1 MQLSSLFCCPA
12 PIPIVAWS
20 FIITIALLIIG
31 FAWIAYQNKSKGSD
45 HDNSKNDDLVQQ
57 IINLKS
63 ELSAKEERIKI
74 LNEKILET
82 QESKEETEERLTKE
96 FENLAHKILDLNSEK
111 FKKQNKEQIDTI
123 LNPLSE
129 QIEKFKKKVE
139 DTNEKGIERNAM
151 LMQKINSLES
161 LNNKLSQDALNLTN
175 ALKGDS
181 KTQGDW
187 GENRLELLL
196 EKSGLSNGVHFSTQ
210 GGYKDDEG
218 KLKKPDF
225 IIYLPDNK
233 HLIIDSKVSLTAY
246 VDYYNAEDDIT
257 EQQAIKRHLDS
268 IKRHYMELSDKDYP
282 NLYGINAPDHV
293 LMFIPNE
300 PALMLALNEDKN
312 LYINALE
319 KNIVL
324 VSASTLLATL
334 STVASIWKQ
343 EDQKRNALEIA
354 KEGGLLYDKFEGF
367 VQDLIKVGK
376 SLKSSKD
383 SYEDAMNKLT
393 DGRGNIIKKIEN
405 LKDLGAK
412 TKKSLPQNIIDRA
425 NNDEDN

>member
-1 MQLSSLFCCPA
+1 MEF
-12 PIPIVAWS
+12 
-20 FIITIALLIIG
+20 FIIITLLLVG
-31 FAWIAYQNKSKGSD
+31 FVLITLQIRSKAQET
-45 HDNSKNDDLVQQ
+45 HNSNNNELVQQ
-57 IINLKS
+57 IIDLKS

-74 LNEKILET
+74 LNEKIKDVKET
-82 QESKEETEERLTKE
+82 KKETEERLTKE
-96 FENLAHKILDLNSEK
+96 FENLANKILDLNSEK
-111 FKKQNKEQIDTI
+111 FKKQNKEQIDT
-123 LNPLSE
+123 LLSPLSE

-139 DTNEKGIERNAM
+139 DTNEKGVERNAM
-151 LMQKINSLES
+151 LMQKIISLES
-161 LNNKLSQDALNLTN
+161 LNNKLSQDAINLAN

-187 GENRLELLL
+187 GESRLELLL
-196 EKSGLSNGVHFSTQ
+196 EKSGLTNGVHFSTQ
-210 GGYKDDEG
+210 AAYKDDEG

-225 IIYLPDNK
+225 IINLPDNK

-246 VDYYNAEDDIT
+246 VEYYNAEDEIT

-282 NLYGINAPDHV
+282 NLYGINTPDHV
-293 LMFIPNE
+293 LMFVPNE

-312 LYINALE
+312 LYLNALE

-376 SLKSSKD
+376 SIKSSKD
-383 SYEDAMNKLT
+383 SYEDAMSKLT
-393 DGRGNIIKKIEN
+393 EGRGNIIKKIEN

-425 NNDEDN
+425 NQDEDN

>member
-1 MQLSSLFCCPA
+1 MEF
-12 PIPIVAWS
+12 
-20 FIITIALLIIG
+20 FIIITFLLLG
-31 FAWIAYQNKSKGSD
+31 FGVITFQNRSKAQET
-45 HDNSKNDDLVQQ
+45 DNSINDELVQQ
-57 IINLKS
+57 IIELKS

-74 LNEKILET
+74 LNEKIKEAQET
-82 QESKEETEERLTKE
+82 KEETEARLTKE

-111 FKKQNKEQIDTI
+111 FKKQNKEQIDT
-123 LNPLSE
+123 LLSPLSE

-139 DTNEKGIERNAM
+139 DTNEKGVERNAM
-151 LMQKINSLES
+151 LMQKIISLES
-161 LNNKLSQDALNLTN
+161 LNNKLSQDALNLAN

-187 GENRLELLL
+187 GESRLELLL
-196 EKSGLSNGVHFSTQ
+196 EKSGLTNGVHFSTQ
-210 GGYKDDEG
+210 AAYKDDEG

-225 IIYLPDNK
+225 IINLPDNK

-246 VDYYNAEDDIT
+246 VEYYNAEDEIT

-282 NLYGINAPDHV
+282 NLYGINTPDHV
-293 LMFIPNE
+293 LMFVPNE

-312 LYINALE
+312 LYLNALE

-376 SLKSSKD
+376 SIKSSKD
-383 SYEDAMNKLT
+383 SYEDAMSKLT
-393 DGRGNIIKKIEN
+393 EGRGNIIKKIEN

-425 NNDEDN
+425 NQDEDN

>member
-1 MQLSSLFCCPA
+1 MEF
-12 PIPIVAWS
+12 
-20 FIITIALLIIG
+20 FIITTLLLVG
-31 FAWIAYQNKSKGSD
+31 FGVITFQNRSKAQET
-45 HDNSKNDDLVQQ
+45 DNSKNDELVQQ
-57 IINLKS
+57 IIVLKS
-63 ELSAKEERIKI
+63 ELSATEERIKI
-74 LNEKILET
+74 LNEKIKEAQET
-82 QESKEETEERLTKE
+82 KEETEERLTKE

-111 FKKQNKEQIDTI
+111 FKKQNKEQIDT
-123 LNPLSE
+123 LLSPLSE

-139 DTNEKGIERNAM
+139 DTNEKGVERNAM
-151 LMQKINSLES
+151 LMQKIISLES
-161 LNNKLSQDALNLTN
+161 LNNKLSQDALNLAN

-187 GENRLELLL
+187 GESRLELLL
-196 EKSGLSNGVHFSTQ
+196 EKSGLTNGVHFSTQ
-210 GGYKDDEG
+210 AAYKDDEG

-225 IIYLPDNK
+225 IINLPDNK

-246 VDYYNAEDDIT
+246 VEYYNAEDEIT

-268 IKRHYMELSDKDYP
+268 IKRHYIELSDKDYP
-282 NLYGINAPDHV
+282 NLYGINTPDHV
-293 LMFIPNE
+293 LMFVPNE

-312 LYINALE
+312 LYLNALE

-367 VQDLIKVGK
+367 IQDLIKVGK
-376 SLKSSKD
+376 SIKNSKV
-383 SYEDAMNKLT
+383 SYEDAMSKLT
-393 DGRGNIIKKIEN
+393 EGRGNIIKKIEN

-425 NNDEDN
+425 NQDEDN

>member
-1 MQLSSLFCCPA
+1 MLVGFG
-12 PIPIVAWS
+12 V
-20 FIITIALLIIG
+20 IT
-31 FAWIAYQNKSKGSD
+31 FQNRSKAQET
-45 HDNSKNDDLVQQ
+45 DNSKNDELVQQ
-57 IINLKS
+57 IIDLKS

-74 LNEKILET
+74 LNEKIKEAQET
-82 QESKEETEERLTKE
+82 KEETEEILTKE

-111 FKKQNKEQIDTI
+111 FKKQNKEQIDT
-123 LNPLSE
+123 LLSPLSE

-139 DTNEKGIERNAM
+139 DTNEKGVERNAM
-151 LMQKINSLES
+151 LMQKIISLES
-161 LNNKLSQDALNLTN
+161 LNNKLSQDALNLAN

-187 GENRLELLL
+187 GESRLELLL
-196 EKSGLSNGVHFSTQ
+196 EKSGLTNGVHFSTQ
-210 GGYKDDEG
+210 AAYKDDEG

-225 IIYLPDNK
+225 IINLPENK

-246 VDYYNAEDDIT
+246 VEYYNAEDEIT

-282 NLYGINAPDHV
+282 NLYGINTPDHV
-293 LMFIPNE
+293 LMFVPNE

-312 LYINALE
+312 LYLNALE

-376 SLKSSKD
+376 SIKSSKD
-383 SYEDAMNKLT
+383 SYEDAMSKLT
-393 DGRGNIIKKIEN
+393 EGRGNIIKKIEN

-425 NNDEDN
+425 NQDEDN

>member
-1 MQLSSLFCCPA
+1 MEFL
-12 PIPIVAWS
+12 
-20 FIITIALLIIG
+20 ITIILLLIG
-31 FAWIAYQNKSKGSD
+31 FGWLAFQNRSKAQET
-45 HDNSKNDDLVQQ
+45 DNSKNNELVQQ
-57 IINLKS
+57 LIDLKS

-74 LNEKILET
+74 LNEKIKEAQET
-82 QESKEETEERLTKE
+82 KEETEERLTKE
-96 FENLAHKILDLNSEK
+96 FENLANKILDLNSEK
-111 FKKQNKEQIDTI
+111 FKKQNKEQIDT
-123 LNPLSE
+123 LLSPLSD

-139 DTNEKGIERNAM
+139 DTNEKGVERNAM
-151 LMQKINSLES
+151 LMQKIISLES
-161 LNNKLSQDALNLTN
+161 LNNKLSQDALNLAN

-187 GENRLELLL
+187 GESRLELLL
-196 EKSGLSNGVHFSTQ
+196 EKSGLTNGVHFSTQ
-210 GGYKDDEG
+210 AAYKDNEG

-225 IIYLPDNK
+225 IIKLPDNK

-246 VDYYNAEDDIT
+246 VEYYNAEDEIT

-268 IKRHYMELSDKDYP
+268 IKRHYIELSDKDYP
-282 NLYGINAPDHV
+282 NLYGINTPDHV

-312 LYINALE
+312 LYLNALE

-393 DGRGNIIKKIEN
+393 EGKGNIIKKIEN

-412 TKKSLPQNIIDRA
+412 TKKNLPQNIIDRA
-425 NNDEDN
+425 NQDEDN

>member
-1 MQLSSLFCCPA
+1 MEF
-12 PIPIVAWS
+12 
-20 FIITIALLIIG
+20 FIIITLLLVG
-31 FAWIAYQNKSKGSD
+31 FGVITFQNRSKAQET
-45 HDNSKNDDLVQQ
+45 DNSKNDELVQQ
-57 IINLKS
+57 IIELKS

-74 LNEKILET
+74 LNEKIKEAQET
-82 QESKEETEERLTKE
+82 KEETEERLTKE

-111 FKKQNKEQIDTI
+111 FKKQNKEQIDT
-123 LNPLSE
+123 LLSPLSE

-139 DTNEKGIERNAM
+139 DTNEKGVERNAM
-151 LMQKINSLES
+151 LMQKIISLES
-161 LNNKLSQDALNLTN
+161 LNNKLSQDALNLAN

-187 GENRLELLL
+187 GESRLELLL
-196 EKSGLSNGVHFSTQ
+196 EKSGLTNGVHFSTQ
-210 GGYKDDEG
+210 AAYKDDEG

-225 IIYLPDNK
+225 IINLPDNK

-246 VDYYNAEDDIT
+246 VEYYNAEDEIT

-282 NLYGINAPDHV
+282 NLYGINTPDHV
-293 LMFIPNE
+293 LMFVPNE

-312 LYINALE
+312 LYLNALE

-376 SLKSSKD
+376 SIKSSKD
-383 SYEDAMNKLT
+383 SYEDAMSKLT
-393 DGRGNIIKKIEN
+393 EGRGNIIKKIEN

-425 NNDEDN
+425 NQDEDN

>member
-1 MQLSSLFCCPA
+1 MEF
-12 PIPIVAWS
+12 
-20 FIITIALLIIG
+20 FIIITLLLVG
-31 FAWIAYQNKSKGSD
+31 FGLITFQNRSKAQET
-45 HDNSKNDDLVQQ
+45 DNSKNDELVQQ
-57 IINLKS
+57 IIDLKS

-74 LNEKILET
+74 LNEKIKEAQET
-82 QESKEETEERLTKE
+82 KEETEERLTKE

-111 FKKQNKEQIDTI
+111 FKKQNKEQIDT
-123 LNPLSE
+123 LLSPLSE

-139 DTNEKGIERNAM
+139 DTNEKGVERNAM
-151 LMQKINSLES
+151 LMQKIISLES
-161 LNNKLSQDALNLTN
+161 LNNKLSQDAINLAN

-187 GENRLELLL
+187 GESRLELLL
-196 EKSGLSNGVHFSTQ
+196 EKSGLTNGVHFSTQ
-210 GGYKDDEG
+210 AAYKDDEG

-225 IIYLPDNK
+225 IINLPDNK

-246 VDYYNAEDDIT
+246 VEYYNAEDEIT
-257 EQQAIKRHLDS
+257 EQQAIKRHIDS

-282 NLYGINAPDHV
+282 NLYGINTPDHV
-293 LMFIPNE
+293 LMFVPNE

-312 LYINALE
+312 LYLNALE

-376 SLKSSKD
+376 SIKSSKD
-383 SYEDAMNKLT
+383 SYEDAMSKLT
-393 DGRGNIIKKIEN
+393 EGRGNIIKKIEN

-425 NNDEDN
+425 NQDEDN

>member
-1 MQLSSLFCCPA
+1 MEF
-12 PIPIVAWS
+12 
-20 FIITIALLIIG
+20 FIIITLLLIG
-31 FAWIAYQNKSKGSD
+31 FGLITFQNRSKVQET
-45 HDNSKNDDLVQQ
+45 DNSKNDELVQQ
-57 IINLKS
+57 IIDLKS

-74 LNEKILET
+74 LNEKIKDT
-82 QESKEETEERLTKE
+82 QETKEETEERLTQE

-111 FKKQNKEQIDTI
+111 FKKQNKEQIDT
-123 LNPLSE
+123 LLSPLAE

-151 LMQKINSLES
+151 LMQKIISLES

-187 GENRLELLL
+187 GEIRLELLL
-196 EKSGLSNGVHFSTQ
+196 EKSGLTNGVHFSTQ
-210 GGYKDDEG
+210 AAYKDDEG

-225 IIYLPDNK
+225 IINLPDNK

-246 VDYYNAEDDIT
+246 VEYYNAEDEIT

-282 NLYGINAPDHV
+282 NLYGINTPDHV
-293 LMFIPNE
+293 LMFVPNE

-312 LYINALE
+312 LYLNALE

-376 SLKSSKD
+376 SIKSSKE

-393 DGRGNIIKKIEN
+393 EGRGNIIKKIEN

-412 TKKSLPQNIIDRA
+412 TKKSLPQNIIDIA
-425 NNDEDN
+425 NQDEDN

>member
-1 MQLSSLFCCPA
+1 ME
-12 PIPIVAWS
+12 
-20 FIITIALLIIG
+20 FIIIITLLLIG
-31 FAWIAYQNKSKGSD
+31 FGVITFQNRSKVQETN
-45 HDNSKNDDLVQQ
+45 NSKNNELIKQ
-57 IINLKS
+57 IIDLKS

-74 LNEKILET
+74 LNEKIKET
-82 QESKEETEERLTKE
+82 QEKKEETEERLTKE

-111 FKKQNKEQIDTI
+111 FKKQNKEQIDSLLT
-123 LNPLSE
+123 PLSE

-139 DTNEKGIERNAM
+139 DTNEKGVERNAM
-151 LMQKINSLES
+151 LMQKIISLES
-161 LNNKLSQDALNLTN
+161 LNNKLSQDALNLAN

-187 GENRLELLL
+187 GESRLELLL
-196 EKSGLSNGVHFSTQ
+196 EKTGLTNGVHFTTQ
-210 GGYKDDEG
+210 AGYKDDKG

-225 IIYLPDNK
+225 IINLPDNK

-246 VDYYNAEDDIT
+246 VEYYNAEDEII

-282 NLYGINAPDHV
+282 NLYGINTPDHV
-293 LMFIPNE
+293 LMFVPNE

-312 LYINALE
+312 LYLNALE

-354 KEGGLLYDKFEGF
+354 KEGGLLNDKFEGF

-376 SLKSSKD
+376 SIKSSKD
-383 SYEDAMNKLT
+383 SYEDAMSKLT
-393 DGRGNIIKKIEN
+393 EGRGNIIKKIEN

-425 NNDEDN
+425 NQDEDN

>member
-1 MQLSSLFCCPA
+1 MEFL
-12 PIPIVAWS
+12 
-20 FIITIALLIIG
+20 ITIILLLIG
-31 FAWIAYQNKSKGSD
+31 FGWLAFQNRSKAQET
-45 HDNSKNDDLVQQ
+45 DNSKNDELVQQ
-57 IINLKS
+57 IIDLKS

-74 LNEKILET
+74 LNEKIKEAQET
-82 QESKEETEERLTKE
+82 KEETEERLTKE

-111 FKKQNKEQIDTI
+111 FKKQNKEQIDT
-123 LNPLSE
+123 LLSPLSE

-139 DTNEKGIERNAM
+139 DTNEKGVERNAM
-151 LMQKINSLES
+151 LMQKIISLES
-161 LNNKLSQDALNLTN
+161 LNNKLSQDALNLAN

-187 GENRLELLL
+187 GESRLELLL
-196 EKSGLSNGVHFSTQ
+196 EKSGLTNGVHFSTQ
-210 GGYKDDEG
+210 AAYKDDEG

-225 IIYLPDNK
+225 IINLPDNK

-246 VDYYNAEDDIT
+246 VEYYNAEDEIT

-282 NLYGINAPDHV
+282 NLYGINTPDHV
-293 LMFIPNE
+293 LMFVPNE

-312 LYINALE
+312 LYLNALE

-383 SYEDAMNKLT
+383 SYEDAMSKLT
-393 DGRGNIIKKIEN
+393 EGRGNIIKKIEN

-425 NNDEDN
+425 NQDEDN

>member
-1 MQLSSLFCCPA
+1 MEFL
-12 PIPIVAWS
+12 
-20 FIITIALLIIG
+20 ITIILLLIG
-31 FAWIAYQNKSKGSD
+31 FGWLAFQNKSKAQET
-45 HDNSKNDDLVQQ
+45 DNSKNDELVKQ
-57 IINLKS
+57 IIDLKS

-74 LNEKILET
+74 LNEKIKEAQET
-82 QESKEETEERLTKE
+82 KEETEERLTKE

-111 FKKQNKEQIDTI
+111 FKKQNKEQIDT
-123 LNPLSE
+123 LLSPLSE

-139 DTNEKGIERNAM
+139 DTNEKGVERNAM
-151 LMQKINSLES
+151 LMQKIISLES
-161 LNNKLSQDALNLTN
+161 LNNKLSQDALNLAN

-187 GENRLELLL
+187 GESRLELLL
-196 EKSGLSNGVHFSTQ
+196 EKSGLTNGVHFSTQ
-210 GGYKDDEG
+210 AAYKDDDG

-225 IIYLPDNK
+225 IINLPDNK

-246 VDYYNAEDDIT
+246 VEYYNAEDEIT

-282 NLYGINAPDHV
+282 NLYGINTPDHV
-293 LMFIPNE
+293 LMFVPNE

-312 LYINALE
+312 LYLNALE

-367 VQDLIKVGK
+367 IQDLIKVGK

-383 SYEDAMNKLT
+383 SYEDAMSKLT
-393 DGRGNIIKKIEN
+393 EGRGNIIKKIEN

-425 NNDEDN
+425 NQDEDN

>member
-1 MQLSSLFCCPA
+1 MEF
-12 PIPIVAWS
+12 
-20 FIITIALLIIG
+20 FIIITLLLLG
-31 FAWIAYQNKSKGSD
+31 FGVITFQNRSKSHETS
-45 HDNSKNDDLVQQ
+45 NSKNDELIQQ
-57 IINLKS
+57 IIYLKS

-74 LNEKILET
+74 LNEKIKEAQET
-82 QESKEETEERLTKE
+82 KEEIEERLTKE

-111 FKKQNKEQIDTI
+111 FKKQNKEQIDT
-123 LNPLSE
+123 LLSPLSE

-139 DTNEKGIERNAM
+139 DTNEKGVERNAM
-151 LMQKINSLES
+151 LMQKIISLES
-161 LNNKLSQDALNLTN
+161 LNNKLSQDALNLAN

-187 GENRLELLL
+187 GESRLELLL
-196 EKSGLSNGVHFSTQ
+196 EKSGLTNGVHFSTQ
-210 GGYKDDEG
+210 AAYKDDEG

-225 IIYLPDNK
+225 IINLPENK
-233 HLIIDSKVSLTAY
+233 HLIIDSKVSLNAY
-246 VDYYNAEDDIT
+246 VEYYNAEDELT
-257 EQQAIKRHLDS
+257 EQKAIKRHLDS

-282 NLYGINAPDHV
+282 NLYGINTPDHV
-293 LMFIPNE
+293 LMFVPNE

-312 LYINALE
+312 LYLNALE

-393 DGRGNIIKKIEN
+393 EGRGNIIKKIEN

-425 NNDEDN
+425 NQDEDN

>member
-1 MQLSSLFCCPA
+1 MEFL
-12 PIPIVAWS
+12 
-20 FIITIALLIIG
+20 ITIILLLIG
-31 FAWIAYQNKSKGSD
+31 FSWLAFQNRSKAQET
-45 HDNSKNDDLVQQ
+45 DNSKNDELVQQ
-57 IINLKS
+57 IIDLKS

-74 LNEKILET
+74 LNEKIKEAQET
-82 QESKEETEERLTKE
+82 KEETEERLTKE

-111 FKKQNKEQIDTI
+111 FKKQNKEQIDT
-123 LNPLSE
+123 LLSPLSE

-139 DTNEKGIERNAM
+139 DTNEKGVERNAM
-151 LMQKINSLES
+151 LMQKIISLES
-161 LNNKLSQDALNLTN
+161 LNNKLSQDALNLAN

-187 GENRLELLL
+187 GESRLELLL
-196 EKSGLSNGVHFSTQ
+196 EKSGLTNGVHFSTQ
-210 GGYKDDEG
+210 AAYKDDEG

-225 IIYLPDNK
+225 IINLPDNK

-246 VDYYNAEDDIT
+246 VEYYNAEDEIT

-282 NLYGINAPDHV
+282 NLYGINTPDHV
-293 LMFIPNE
+293 LMFVPNE

-312 LYINALE
+312 LYLNALE

-376 SLKSSKD
+376 SIKSSKE

-393 DGRGNIIKKIEN
+393 EGRGNIIKKIEN

-412 TKKSLPQNIIDRA
+412 TKKSLPQNIIDIA
-425 NNDEDN
+425 NQDEDN

>member
-1 MQLSSLFCCPA
+1 MEF
-12 PIPIVAWS
+12 
-20 FIITIALLIIG
+20 FIIITLLLIG
-31 FAWIAYQNKSKGSD
+31 FGVITFQNRSKAQET
-45 HDNSKNDDLVQQ
+45 DNSKNDELVQQ
-57 IINLKS
+57 IIDLKS

-74 LNEKILET
+74 LNEKIKEAQET
-82 QESKEETEERLTKE
+82 KEETEERLTKE

-111 FKKQNKEQIDTI
+111 FKKQNKEQIDT
-123 LNPLSE
+123 LLSPLSE

-139 DTNEKGIERNAM
+139 DTNEKGVERNAM
-151 LMQKINSLES
+151 LMQKIISLES
-161 LNNKLSQDALNLTN
+161 LNNKLSQDALNLAN

-187 GENRLELLL
+187 GESRLELLL
-196 EKSGLSNGVHFSTQ
+196 EKSGLTNGVHFSTQ
-210 GGYKDDEG
+210 AAYKDDEG

-225 IIYLPDNK
+225 IINLPDNK

-246 VDYYNAEDDIT
+246 VEYYNAEDEIT

-282 NLYGINAPDHV
+282 NLYGINTPDHV
-293 LMFIPNE
+293 LMFVPNE

-312 LYINALE
+312 LYLNALE

-324 VSASTLLATL
+324 VSTSTLLATL

-376 SLKSSKD
+376 SIKSSKD
-383 SYEDAMNKLT
+383 SYEDAMSKLT
-393 DGRGNIIKKIEN
+393 EGRGNIIKKIEN

-425 NNDEDN
+425 NQDEDN

>member
-1 MQLSSLFCCPA
+1 MEF
-12 PIPIVAWS
+12 
-20 FIITIALLIIG
+20 FIIITLLLIG
-31 FAWIAYQNKSKGSD
+31 FGVITFQNRSKAQET
-45 HDNSKNDDLVQQ
+45 DNSKNDELVQH
-57 IINLKS
+57 IIDLKS

-74 LNEKILET
+74 LNEKIKEAQET
-82 QESKEETEERLTKE
+82 KEETEERLTKE

-111 FKKQNKEQIDTI
+111 FKKQNKEQIDT
-123 LNPLSE
+123 LLSPLSE

-139 DTNEKGIERNAM
+139 DTNEKGVERNAM
-151 LMQKINSLES
+151 LMQKIISLES
-161 LNNKLSQDALNLTN
+161 LNNKLSQDALNLAN

-187 GENRLELLL
+187 GESRLELLL
-196 EKSGLSNGVHFSTQ
+196 EKSGLTNGVHFSTQ
-210 GGYKDDEG
+210 AAYKDDEG

-225 IIYLPDNK
+225 IINLPENK

-246 VDYYNAEDDIT
+246 VEYYNAEDEIT

-282 NLYGINAPDHV
+282 NLYGINTPDHV
-293 LMFIPNE
+293 LMFVPNE

-312 LYINALE
+312 LYLNALE

-376 SLKSSKD
+376 SIKSSKD
-383 SYEDAMNKLT
+383 SYEDAMSKLT
-393 DGRGNIIKKIEN
+393 EGRGNIIKKIEN

-425 NNDEDN
+425 NQDEDN

>member
-1 MQLSSLFCCPA
+1 MEF
-12 PIPIVAWS
+12 
-20 FIITIALLIIG
+20 FIIITLLLVG
-31 FAWIAYQNKSKGSD
+31 FVLITLQIRSNAQKTNNSNNNK
-45 HDNSKNDDLVQQ
+45 LVQQ
-57 IINLKS
+57 IIDLKS

-74 LNEKILET
+74 LNEKIKDVQET
-82 QESKEETEERLTKE
+82 KKETEERLTKE
-96 FENLAHKILDLNSEK
+96 FENLANKILNLNSEK
-111 FKKQNKEQIDTI
+111 FKKQNKEQIDT
-123 LNPLSE
+123 LLSPLSE

-139 DTNEKGIERNAM
+139 DTNEKGVERNAM
-151 LMQKINSLES
+151 LMQKIISLES
-161 LNNKLSQDALNLTN
+161 LNNKLSQDAINLAN

-187 GENRLELLL
+187 GESRLELLL
-196 EKSGLSNGVHFSTQ
+196 EKSGLTNGVHFSTQ
-210 GGYKDDEG
+210 AAYKDDEG

-225 IIYLPDNK
+225 IINLPENK

-246 VDYYNAEDDIT
+246 LEYYNAEDEIT

-282 NLYGINAPDHV
+282 NLYGINTPDHV
-293 LMFIPNE
+293 LMFVPNE

-312 LYINALE
+312 LYLNALE

-376 SLKSSKD
+376 SIKSSKD
-383 SYEDAMNKLT
+383 SYEDAMGKLT
-393 DGRGNIIKKIEN
+393 EGRGNIIKKIEN

-425 NNDEDN
+425 NQDEDN

>member
-1 MQLSSLFCCPA
+1 ME
-12 PIPIVAWS
+12 

-31 FAWIAYQNKSKGSD
+31 FAWIAYQNKSKGLD
-45 HDNSKNDDLVQQ
+45 LDNPKNDDLVQQ

-111 FKKQNKEQIDTI
+111 FKKQNKEQIDTL

-139 DTNEKGIERNAM
+139 DTNEKGVERNAM

>member
-1 MQLSSLFCCPA
+1 MEF
-12 PIPIVAWS
+12 
-20 FIITIALLIIG
+20 FIIITLLLVG
-31 FAWIAYQNKSKGSD
+31 FGLITFQNRSKAQET
-45 HDNSKNDDLVQQ
+45 DNSKNDELVQQ
-57 IINLKS
+57 IIDLKS

-74 LNEKILET
+74 LNEKIKEAQET
-82 QESKEETEERLTKE
+82 KEETEERLTKE

-111 FKKQNKEQIDTI
+111 FKKQNKEQIDT
-123 LNPLSE
+123 LLSPLSE

-139 DTNEKGIERNAM
+139 DTNEKGVERNAM
-151 LMQKINSLES
+151 LMQKIISLES
-161 LNNKLSQDALNLTN
+161 LNNKLSQDALNLAK

-187 GENRLELLL
+187 GESRLELLL
-196 EKSGLSNGVHFSTQ
+196 EKSGLTNGVHFSTQ
-210 GGYKDDEG
+210 AAYKDDEG

-225 IIYLPDNK
+225 IINLPDNK

-246 VDYYNAEDDIT
+246 VEYYNADDEIT

-282 NLYGINAPDHV
+282 NLYGINTPDHV
-293 LMFIPNE
+293 LMFVPNE

-312 LYINALE
+312 LYLNALE

-376 SLKSSKD
+376 SIKSSKD
-383 SYEDAMNKLT
+383 SYEDAMSKLT
-393 DGRGNIIKKIEN
+393 EGRGNIIKKIEN

-425 NNDEDN
+425 NQDEDK

>member
-1 MQLSSLFCCPA
+1 MEF
-12 PIPIVAWS
+12 
-20 FIITIALLIIG
+20 FIIITLLLVG
-31 FAWIAYQNKSKGSD
+31 FGVITFQNRSKAQET
-45 HDNSKNDDLVQQ
+45 DNSKNNELVQQ
-57 IINLKS
+57 IIDLKS

-74 LNEKILET
+74 LNEKIKEAQET
-82 QESKEETEERLTKE
+82 KEETEERLTKE

-111 FKKQNKEQIDTI
+111 FKKQNKEQIDT
-123 LNPLSE
+123 LLSPLSE

-139 DTNEKGIERNAM
+139 DTNEKGVERNAM
-151 LMQKINSLES
+151 LMQKIISLES
-161 LNNKLSQDALNLTN
+161 LNNKLSQDALNLAN

-187 GENRLELLL
+187 GESRLELLL
-196 EKSGLSNGVHFSTQ
+196 EKSGLTNGVHFSTQ
-210 GGYKDDEG
+210 AAYKDDEG

-225 IIYLPDNK
+225 IINLPDNK

-246 VDYYNAEDDIT
+246 VEYYNAEDEIT

-282 NLYGINAPDHV
+282 NLYGINTPDHV
-293 LMFIPNE
+293 LMFVPNE

-312 LYINALE
+312 LYLNALE

-376 SLKSSKD
+376 SIKSSKD
-383 SYEDAMNKLT
+383 SYEDAMSKLT
-393 DGRGNIIKKIEN
+393 EGRGNIIKKIEN

-425 NNDEDN
+425 NQDEDN

>member
-1 MQLSSLFCCPA
+1 MEF
-12 PIPIVAWS
+12 
-20 FIITIALLIIG
+20 FIIITLLLLG
-31 FAWIAYQNKSKGSD
+31 FGVITFQNRSKS
-45 HDNSKNDDLVQQ
+45 HETNNSKNDELVQQ
-57 IINLKS
+57 IIYLKS

-74 LNEKILET
+74 LNEKIKEAQET
-82 QESKEETEERLTKE
+82 KEEIEERLTKE

-111 FKKQNKEQIDTI
+111 FKKQNKEQIDT
-123 LNPLSE
+123 LLSPLSE

-139 DTNEKGIERNAM
+139 DTNEKGVERNAM
-151 LMQKINSLES
+151 LMQKIISLES
-161 LNNKLSQDALNLTN
+161 LNNKLSQDALNLAN

-187 GENRLELLL
+187 GESRLELLL
-196 EKSGLSNGVHFSTQ
+196 EKSGLTNGVHFSTQ
-210 GGYKDDEG
+210 AAYKDDEG

-225 IIYLPDNK
+225 IINLPENK

-246 VDYYNAEDDIT
+246 VEYYNAEDELT
-257 EQQAIKRHLDS
+257 EQKAIKRHLDS

-282 NLYGINAPDHV
+282 NLYGINTPDHV
-293 LMFIPNE
+293 LMFVPNE

-312 LYINALE
+312 LYLNALE

-393 DGRGNIIKKIEN
+393 EGRGNIIKKIEN

-425 NNDEDN
+425 NQDEDN

>member
-1 MQLSSLFCCPA
+1 MEF
-12 PIPIVAWS
+12 
-20 FIITIALLIIG
+20 FIIITLLLLG
-31 FAWIAYQNKSKGSD
+31 FGVITFQNRSKS
-45 HDNSKNDDLVQQ
+45 HETNNSKNDELIQQ
-57 IINLKS
+57 IIYLKS

-74 LNEKILET
+74 LNEKIKEAQET
-82 QESKEETEERLTKE
+82 KEEIEERLTKE

-111 FKKQNKEQIDTI
+111 FKKQNKEQIDT
-123 LNPLSE
+123 LLSPLSE

-139 DTNEKGIERNAM
+139 DTNEKGVERNAM
-151 LMQKINSLES
+151 LMQKIISLES
-161 LNNKLSQDALNLTN
+161 LNNKLSQDALNLAN

-187 GENRLELLL
+187 GESRLELLL
-196 EKSGLSNGVHFSTQ
+196 EKSGLTNGVHFSTQ
-210 GGYKDDEG
+210 AAYKDDEG

-225 IIYLPDNK
+225 IINLPENK

-246 VDYYNAEDDIT
+246 VEYYNAEDEIT

-282 NLYGINAPDHV
+282 NLYGINTPDHV
-293 LMFIPNE
+293 LMFVPNE

-312 LYINALE
+312 LYLNALE

-393 DGRGNIIKKIEN
+393 EGRGNIIKKIEN

-425 NNDEDN
+425 NQDEDN

>member
-1 MQLSSLFCCPA
+1 MEFY
-12 PIPIVAWS
+12 I
-20 FIITIALLIIG
+20 IITFLLLG
-31 FAWIAYQNKSKGSD
+31 FGVITFQNRSKVQGT
-45 HDNSKNDDLVQQ
+45 DNSKNDELVHQ
-57 IINLKS
+57 IIELKS

-74 LNEKILET
+74 LNETIKESLEK
-82 QESKEETEERLTKE
+82 KEETEARLTKE
-96 FENLAHKILDLNSEK
+96 FENLAHKILDINSEK
-111 FKKQNKEQIDTI
+111 FKKQNKEQIDI
-123 LNPLSE
+123 LLSPLSE

-139 DTNEKGIERNAM
+139 DNNEKGVERNAM
-151 LMQKINSLES
+151 LMQKIISLES
-161 LNNKLSQDALNLTN
+161 LNNKLSQDALNLAN

-187 GENRLELLL
+187 GESRLELLL
-196 EKSGLSNGVHFSTQ
+196 EKSGLTNGVHFNTQ
-210 GGYKDDEG
+210 AAYKDDEG

-225 IIYLPDNK
+225 VINLPDNK

-246 VDYYNAEDDIT
+246 VEYYNAEDEII

-282 NLYGINAPDHV
+282 NLYGINTPDHV
-293 LMFIPNE
+293 LMFVPNE

-312 LYINALE
+312 LYLNALE

-383 SYEDAMNKLT
+383 SYEDAMSKLT
-393 DGRGNIIKKIEN
+393 EGRGNIIKKIEN

-425 NNDEDN
+425 NQDEDN